1 MNKQND
7 EQMIGHR
14 NRKTDGQTDGETDE
28 RVNKQTNIE
37 LQMDRKKE
45 IIVGKKGK
53 HKCRERERQKD
64 IQTNK

>member
-7 EQMIGHR
+7 EQMLGHMDR
-14 NRKTDGQTDGETDE
+14 QTDGQTERETE
-28 RVNKQTNIE
+28 KRVNKQANID

-64 IQTNK
+64 TQTNE